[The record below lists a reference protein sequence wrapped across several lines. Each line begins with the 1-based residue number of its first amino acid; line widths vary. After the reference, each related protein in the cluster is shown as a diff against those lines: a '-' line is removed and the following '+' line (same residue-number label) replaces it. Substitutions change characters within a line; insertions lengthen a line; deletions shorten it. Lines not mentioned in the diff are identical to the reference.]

1 MLAVELLVPLSL
13 CLQEGE
19 SKRNDEQDD
28 KIAEL
33 NTLLAECKDDFLGNL
48 NFTLDNLNGLLDE
61 QESTISVITDFVG
74 GRQCEC

>member
-1 MLAVELLVPLSL
+1 MVPFSL
-13 CLQEGE
+13 CLQDTE
-19 SKRNDEQDD
+19 SQTNDEQDD

-48 NFTLDNLNGLLDE
+48 NFTLDDLNDLLDK

-74 GRQCEC
+74 GRQCEY